1 MSAWLRTEELQVRA
15 LAGHSDD
22 EKPRSAH
29 DGVAPRTEAGFRSNF
44 GTVPELGPKPSTADE
59 FWHSVSV
66 ISFAW
71 RLSFCNA
78 SLFSCNFICEYFLN
92 I

>member
-1 MSAWLRTEELQVRA
+1 VSAWLRTEGLQVRA

-29 DGVAPRTEAGFRSNF
+29 DGVPPRPESFRSNF
-44 GTVPELGPKPSTADE
+44 GTVPEPSTADE

-78 SLFSCNFICEYFLN
+78 SLFICNFICEYFLN